1 MVASTTMS
9 NKKVYYNNKKV
20 KYVCISFRGPH
31 DDIEGHFDHYI
42 SEYPDMLDDLNLRE
56 NNITQA
62 RINETTH
69 FVEINLMNDNDELMS
84 TKKIPYGMI
93 MEVSIESEKFV
104 EIPINRLS
112 ESEILSIR

>member
-1 MVASTTMS
+1 MTTMS
-9 NKKVYYNNKKV
+9 NKKVYYNNKNV

-42 SEYPDMLDDLNLRE
+42 SEYPDMLDDLSLRE

-69 FVEINLMNDNDELMS
+69 FIEINLMNDNDEVIS
-84 TKKIPYGMI
+84 TKKIPYSMI

-104 EIPINRLS
+104 EIPINRLL
-112 ESEILSIR
+112 ESEISSIK